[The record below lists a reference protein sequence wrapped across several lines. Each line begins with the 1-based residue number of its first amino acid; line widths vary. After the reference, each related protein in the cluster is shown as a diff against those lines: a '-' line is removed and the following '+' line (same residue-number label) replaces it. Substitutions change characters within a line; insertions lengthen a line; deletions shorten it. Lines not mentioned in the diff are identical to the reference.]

1 MRKCKAY
8 MTVEAAF
15 VVPTVIF
22 VFAALI
28 YFSNYLYTRCVLA
41 QDCYILAFRASSCT
55 DASFGDDPGGYVMSK
70 CSKVA
75 GNKYYG
81 SDKPSFRAVV
91 RGKEVE
97 VSASTEVR
105 HSALNGVFT
114 ALRSGWRIDVTQKAK
129 KREYAKHIR
138 TIKRIKDIGLKG

>member
-1 MRKCKAY
+1 

-41 QDCYILAFRASSCT
+41 QDCYILAFRAASCT
-55 DASFGDDPGGYVMSK
+55 DSAYGDNPGGYVMNR

-75 GNKYYG
+75 GKKYYG
-81 SDKPSFRAVV
+81 SNNPCFRAIV
-91 RGKEVE
+91 RGKEIE
-97 VSASTEVR
+97 VSANTVVR
-105 HSALNGVFT
+105 HSVVSNVFGP
-114 ALRSGWRIDVTQKAK
+114 LRSGWELDVTQKAK

-138 TIKRIKDIGLKG
+138 TIKRIKDIGLKE